1 MIIARILFTI
11 IVLFNSVANARIYD
25 DSDELSLTTDSRI
38 KTYIYI
44 TPTKSIC

>member
-25 DSDELSLTTDSRI
+25 DSDELSLTTDRLRWG
-38 KTYIYI
+38 YIYMF
-44 TPTKSIC
+44 